1 VAKLQCQRA
10 KRMLGTGLGSYSGS
24 ACHFLNGLG
33 FLMVAAFILHAAKT
47 KKESMRGK
55 KVLIEWYTV
64 IFVQGILEVHFVLVR
79 VCERLSDGDT

>member
-1 VAKLQCQRA
+1 MAKLQCQQA

-47 KKESMRGK
+47 FSSTKKESKRE

-64 IFVQGILEVHFVLVR
+64 IFAL
-79 VCERLSDGDT
+79 